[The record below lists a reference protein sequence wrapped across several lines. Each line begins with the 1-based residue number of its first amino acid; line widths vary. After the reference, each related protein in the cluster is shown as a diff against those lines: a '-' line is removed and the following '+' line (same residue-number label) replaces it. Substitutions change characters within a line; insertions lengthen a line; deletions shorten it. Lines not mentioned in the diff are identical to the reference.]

1 MVRVWASLL
10 LASLL
15 AVAVAWWL
23 AVRGT
28 RRAGMSRHRHGPGAD
43 AALRRHPA
51 GRARHDSGSLTDL
64 LAGRAAPASE
74 RVSGP
79 DDDPEFIRALD
90 RLIHG
95 GGQGAG
101 TV

>member
-1 MVRVWASLL
+1 MLRVWGSLL
-10 LASLL
+10 LASVI
-15 AVAVAWWL
+15 AIVVAWWL
-23 AVRGT
+23 AMRGS
-28 RRAGMSRHRHGPGAD
+28 RRAGGSRLRYGPGAD

-51 GRARHDSGSLTDL
+51 GRARHDGGSLADILTS
-64 LAGRAAPASE
+64 RAAPAQ

-79 DDDPEFIRALD
+79 DDDPEFIRALE